1 MVTVVIPFMNEK
13 DTLATLHERIVAVLE
28 ARGVAFEILFVDD
41 GSTDTSLEVANAI
54 AESDPRVGIIQ
65 FRRNFG
71 KAAALDAGF
80 RRAKGDVVITMDAD
94 LQDDPAE
101 IPRFLDTIDAGAD
114 VVSGW
119 KQKRY
124 DPWHKTAPSKLFNA
138 TVRRVSGLKLHDF
151 NCGFKA
157 YRRELLEGV
166 TLYGEMHRFIPV
178 LLAARGARVEELVV
192 QHHARQFGVSKYGV
206 KRLAKGFFD
215 LLTVLLNTRYYARP
229 LHLFGLFGGLM
240 GLAGVLILMYLTVQ
254 WFLGHGPI
262 GTRPLLFLGLLL
274 VMVGVQIVSTG
285 LIAEV
290 VTRSQ
295 TNAAEHYVIRSYR
308 EPGSS
313 ERSRSPDAGV
323 RASSLRLQ

>member
-1 MVTVVIPFMNEK
+1 MISLVIPFMNEK
-13 DTLATLHERIVAVLE
+13 DTLATLHERIAAVLDE
-28 ARGVAFEILFVDD
+28 RGTAFEILFVDD
-41 GSTDTSLEVANAI
+41 GSTDESLSVANAI
-54 AESDPRVGIIQ
+54 AERDGRVGVIQ

-80 RRAKGDVVITMDAD
+80 RRAKGDIVITMDAD

-101 IPRFLDTIDAGAD
+101 IPRFLDAIDAGAD

-124 DPWHKTAPSKLFNA
+124 DPWHKTLPSKLFNA
-138 TVRRVSGLKLHDF
+138 TVRRVSGLTLHDF

-157 YRRELLEGV
+157 YRRELLDGV
-166 TLYGEMHRFIPV
+166 ALYGEMHRFIPV

-240 GLAGVLILMYLTVQ
+240 GLAGFVILAYLTVL
-254 WFLGHGPI
+254 WLTGHGPI

-295 TNAAEHYVIRSYR
+295 TGAAEHYVVRNFR
-308 EPGSS
+308 APVGQRQPPS
-313 ERSRSPDAGV
+313 EGA